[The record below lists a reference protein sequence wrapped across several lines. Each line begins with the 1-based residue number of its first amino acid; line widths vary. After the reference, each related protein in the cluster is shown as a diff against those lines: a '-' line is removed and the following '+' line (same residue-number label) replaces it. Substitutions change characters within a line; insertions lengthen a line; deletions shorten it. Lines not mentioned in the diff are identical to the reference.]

1 MGKVA
6 RQAGISIRRRPK
18 ITRGADPWR
27 STRKSNLFQGVQKQ
41 DNAAN
46 LLRGAA
52 TDDVVGR
59 LETRNRNGF
68 WIIRL
73 LVSVVDKRTALA
85 HWTAQH
91 TVARWFHTLLGERIR
106 EERDVNMS
114 ECGGG

>member
-18 ITRGADPWR
+18 ITRGVR
-27 STRKSNLFQGVQKQ
+27 R
-41 DNAAN
+41 
-46 LLRGAA
+46 AA

-68 WIIRL
+68 WIIGL

-106 EERDVNMS
+106 EERDVNMA